1 MADNTTLPIGTG
13 GDLISTDELLTRDGA
28 AAVAG
33 EKAQLIKP
41 GFGAPNDIRSTSRQ
55 FPFPVDTDSRRLIS
69 YWGRACTFKTPGR
82 AAVSQKILS
91 IHNAVGSTVLV
102 AVNRVRVDILST
114 AVKAV
119 TIVMPVIRVVRYTTV
134 QTNGTVLGKGSVDT
148 ALTSNA
154 SVTVT
159 GDASADGTLSA
170 TTLTLTPTSTIAQ
183 GYAPRVFT
191 AVGYELMD
199 TITFFEGSTDVIL
212 RAGEG
217 LAVFLDNAVV
227 TTGIPATD
235 IYISSIDW
243 NEYTTPN

>member
-1 MADNTTLPIGTG
+1 
-13 GDLISTDELLTRDGA
+13 
-28 AAVAG
+28 
-33 EKAQLIKP
+33 
-41 GFGAPNDIRSTSRQ
+41 
-55 FPFPVDTDSRRLIS
+55 
-69 YWGRACTFKTPGR
+69 
-82 AAVSQKILS
+82 
-91 IHNAVGSTVLV
+91 LV